1 MRFLEEIIAAI
12 GGMVLL
18 GGCTAMLAT
27 PVTSS
32 IWAIIGVLFLLHRAF
47 RPIWQLSTELHLILF
62 SILALFGLTPLI
74 ASLIWGGAGSIHPW
88 HVELF
93 VLGAGSTMLTL
104 VSLRLS
110 VSNDDRGVRRLV
122 CVALQILATLAAW
135 VPLISLVWF
144 GE

>member
-47 RPIWQLSTELHLILF
+47 RPIWQLSTGLHLILF
-62 SILALFGLTPLI
+62 SILALFGITPLI
-74 ASLIWGGAGSIHPW
+74 ASLIWGDISAIPSW
-88 HVELF
+88 WVELF
-93 VLGAGSTMLTL
+93 VLSTVSTVLTL

-110 VSNDDRGVRRLV
+110 VSNDDRGVSRLV

-135 VPLISLVWF
+135 VPLISLVRS